1 MCMNWW
7 PFSIPKAHDNGF
19 FFNSK
24 VRKSYPKR
32 RQQAG
37 FPQIIANLNL
47 QQFWLSGNFNI
58 GWVFNLGDQ
67 INITGM
73 TISQF

>member
-1 MCMNWW
+1 MGS
-7 PFSIPKAHDNGF
+7 FSISKAQSTSEPKP
-19 FFNSK
+19 
-24 VRKSYPKR
+24 RE
-32 RQQAG
+32 QAG

-47 QQFWLSGNFNI
+47 QQFSLSGNFNI